1 MTFIGII
8 SDCKSFETIKEYLKN
23 TLKLNCNLIHINKN
37 SIENVKNIRFET
49 IIIDSELSKLKQEK
63 IILENLFEYAKYII
77 INTDINL
84 KFEELNI
91 SKANIITYG
100 LNSKAMVTVSSITD
114 TNILVYL
121 QKELK
126 DCNGKSIE
134 VGEQSIKITENK
146 KLKIYEILII
156 YIVFLINNKPII
168 HQTQEKS
175 NFFEEN

>member
-63 IILENLFEYAKYII
+63 IILENLFKYAKYII

-156 YIVFLINNKPII
+156 YIVFLMNNKPII

>member
-156 YIVFLINNKPII
+156 YIVFLMNNKPII

>member
-100 LNSKAMVTVSSITD
+100 LNSKAIVTVSSITD

>member
-49 IIIDSELSKLKQEK
+49 IIIDSKLSKLKQEK

-84 KFEELNI
+84 KYEELNI
-91 SKANIITYG
+91 CKANIITYG
-100 LNSKAMVTVSSITD
+100 LNSKAQVTVSSITD
-114 TNILVYL
+114 TKILVYI

-126 DCNGKSIE
+126 DCNGKTIE

>member
-23 TLKLNCNLIHINKN
+23 TLQLNCNLIHINKN
-37 SIENVKNIRFET
+37 SIENIKNIRFET
-49 IIIDSELSKLKQEK
+49 IIINTDLSKLEQEK
-63 IILENLFEYAKYII
+63 IILKTLFEYAKYIV

-84 KFEELNI
+84 KFEELNT

-100 LNSKAMVTVSSITD
+100 LNSKALVTVSSITD
-114 TNILVYL
+114 TKILVYL

-126 DCNGKSIE
+126 DCNGKTIE

-156 YIVFLINNKPII
+156 YIVFLINNKSIM
-168 HQTQEKS
+168 QEMQEKS

>member
-156 YIVFLINNKPII
+156 YIVFLMNNKPII

-175 NFFEEN
+175 NFFEKN

>member
-23 TLKLNCNLIHINKN
+23 TLKLNCNLIYINKN

-63 IILENLFEYAKYII
+63 IILENLFKYAKYII

-156 YIVFLINNKPII
+156 YIVFLMNNKPII